1 MTAKKYSDLRKKYG
15 SFVYPAVTLQVGG
28 RLFSENKHQLVLSD
42 IEAELSCGLEASTVT
57 YSIYNVYDLEKG
69 CYEFAWF
76 KEYVQLGSAVVSL
89 WDIMA
94 LRRSCL
100 LDLSR
105 RPVLSVRRGICTMW
119 WSRRWTPRG
128 L

>member
-76 KEYVQLGSAVVSL
+76 KEYVQLGSAVSVSMGYNGAEEEL
-89 WDIMA
+89 FTGFIA
-94 LRRSCL
+94 
-100 LDLSR
+100 
-105 RPVLSVRRGICTMW
+105 
-119 WSRRWTPRG
+119 
-128 L
+128 